1 MNDQILNS
9 KVVIV
14 GTVRDCF
21 KFLEQ
26 DILKLSKA
34 FALFKDLHWFIVE
47 SDSSDR
53 TVDCLASL
61 QALVPN
67 FHFKSMGKLAAD
79 MPLRTERIAF
89 CRNAC
94 LDEVTTNPLLMGAH
108 YLVVADLDNSQSQLT
123 QEGAMSSFERDDWGG
138 VTSNQNGLYYD
149 IWALRHPVWNPG
161 DCWQQKF
168 FLEGMNLKKD
178 VATYSAVF
186 SRMIQVPTDS
196 EWIEVDSSFGGLG
209 IYKTEFLNHARY
221 EGTSATGP
229 WGGQVCEHV
238 AFSAALRANGAK
250 IFINPKMVNT
260 SLNEHSFLAIIPDEM
275 NLLIEIAQQGGEKA
289 TDDNGQL
296 KVMHVTSEDVIAA
309 YKIFLARQPESM
321 SVVQPRVGM
330 TTDMV
335 LIDFLTSTEFLSR
348 KGVENLIKIAYKKY
362 ASLGQN

>member
-26 DILKLSKA
+26 DVLKLSKA

-53 TVDCLASL
+53 TVDCLATL

-67 FHFKSMGKLAAD
+67 FHYKSMGQLAAD
-79 MPLRTERIAF
+79 MPLRTDRIAF

-94 LDEVTTNPLLMGAH
+94 LDEIKTNPLLMGAK

-123 QEGAMSSFERDDWGG
+123 LEGVMSSFERDDWGG
-138 VTSNQNGLYYD
+138 VTCNQSGLYYD

-168 FLEGMNLKKD
+168 FLEGMNLSKD
-178 VATYSAVF
+178 VASYSAVF
-186 SRMIQVPTDS
+186 SRMIQVPQAS
-196 EWIEVDSSFGGLG
+196 QWIEVESSFGGLG
-209 IYKTEFLNHARY
+209 IYKTEYLNHVRY
-221 EGTSATGP
+221 EGKSDKGP

-238 AFSAALRANGAK
+238 AFNAALRANGAQL
-250 IFINPKMVNT
+250 FINPQMVNT
-260 SLNEHSFLAIIPDEM
+260 SLNEHSFQSIIPDEM
-275 NLLIEIAQQGGEKA
+275 NLLIEIAQQGGEKSV
-289 TDDNGQL
+289 DESGQL
-296 KVMHVTSEDVIAA
+296 KVMNVTPEDVIAA
-309 YKIFLARQPESM
+309 YKIFLGRQPESM

-348 KGVENLIKIAYKKY
+348 KGVGNLIKIVYKKFT
-362 ASLGQN
+362 SLG

>member
-1 MNDQILNS
+1 LNEQLLNS

-26 DILKLSKA
+26 DILKLAKA

-67 FHFKSMGKLAAD
+67 FHFKSLGQLATG

-94 LDEVTTNPLLMGAH
+94 LDEVRTNPLFVGADLM
-108 YLVVADLDNSQSQLT
+108 VVADLDNSQSQLT
-123 QEGAMSSFERDDWGG
+123 QEGVMSSFERDDWGA

-168 FLEGMNLKKD
+168 FLEGMKLSKD

-186 SRMIQVPTDS
+186 SRMIAVPHDA
-196 EWIEVDSSFGGLG
+196 EWIEVESSFGGLG

-221 EGTSATGP
+221 EGHCVTGP

-250 IFINPKMVNT
+250 IFINPTMVNT
-260 SLNEHSFLAIIPDEM
+260 SLNEHSFLAVIPDEM
-275 NLLIEIAQQGGEKA
+275 NLLIEIAQQGGEK
-289 TDDNGQL
+289 TVDENGQL
-296 KVMHVTSEDVIAA
+296 KVMTVTPEDVIGA
-309 YKIFLARQPESM
+309 YKIFLSRQPESM
-321 SVVQPRVGM
+321 AVVQPRVGM
-330 TTDMV
+330 STDMV

-362 ASLGQN
+362 TSLG